1 MPSKPSPLGL
11 QGPFGRRL
19 FLTLSL
25 LSLAIVSIVGWTS
38 YSRARVALRDAAM
51 THVESLAAERAIRL
65 DAWFEERLADIDQLV
80 VLVEEVGGHGG
91 ADALQSLLH
100 LHLGRQGAY
109 RRALILDEQNRII
122 VHAGDREHVECHAGE
137 LPEVKHSLATGETVM
152 GKVGGDHEDPMV
164 HLAAPLNLGKGARG
178 VLLTV
183 MHPAETLW
191 PILADTTGLGRTG
204 ETYLV
209 GADTLML
216 SPSRNMN
223 HPPALTHKMP
233 TEGVKVCLSGKSGS
247 LLYKGHIGG
256 EVLGGFCW
264 MPRQGWALM
273 AEIQASEAFEP
284 LKILARQ
291 TLVLAA
297 LALLVA
303 LFLSATLSSRLARPV
318 ERLSLASERVASGD
332 LSPPDLPGGDDELG
346 MLCTRFNEMVADLER
361 HSRELLQAERLAAV
375 GRLAAGVVHE
385 MRNPLS
391 ALKMNLSALQRSE
404 ALSDMEREQLA
415 IAIEQGGR
423 LERMLEELL
432 DYSRPVQLK
441 LSEFPVGR
449 LLERARELSL
459 AEAESRG
466 VKLELQLE
474 EEYSLQADEEILL
487 RALLNLVENALQFSR
502 EGQSVRLIAG
512 RGNLEVVDEG
522 SGMSDSVLERVF
534 DPFFTTREG
543 GTGLGMCNVKKFV
556 EAHGGKIRI
565 ESREGRGT
573 RVSLQFAQEKS

>member
-512 RGNLEVVDEG
+512 RGTLEVVDEG

>member
-1 MPSKPSPLGL
+1 
-11 QGPFGRRL
+11 
-19 FLTLSL
+19 
-25 LSLAIVSIVGWTS
+25 
-38 YSRARVALRDAAM
+38 
-51 THVESLAAERAIRL
+51 
-65 DAWFEERLADIDQLV
+65 
-80 VLVEEVGGHGG
+80 
-91 ADALQSLLH
+91 
-100 LHLGRQGAY
+100 
-109 RRALILDEQNRII
+109 
-122 VHAGDREHVECHAGE
+122 
-137 LPEVKHSLATGETVM
+137 
-152 GKVGGDHEDPMV
+152 
-164 HLAAPLNLGKGARG
+164 
-178 VLLTV
+178 
-183 MHPAETLW
+183 
-191 PILADTTGLGRTG
+191 
-204 ETYLV
+204 
-209 GADTLML
+209 
-216 SPSRNMN
+216 
-223 HPPALTHKMP
+223 
-233 TEGVKVCLSGKSGS
+233 
-247 LLYKGHIGG
+247 
-256 EVLGGFCW
+256 
-264 MPRQGWALM
+264 
-273 AEIQASEAFEP
+273 
-284 LKILARQ
+284 
-291 TLVLAA
+291 
-297 LALLVA
+297 
-303 LFLSATLSSRLARPV
+303 
-318 ERLSLASERVASGD
+318 
-332 LSPPDLPGGDDELG
+332 
-346 MLCTRFNEMVADLER
+346 MVADLER